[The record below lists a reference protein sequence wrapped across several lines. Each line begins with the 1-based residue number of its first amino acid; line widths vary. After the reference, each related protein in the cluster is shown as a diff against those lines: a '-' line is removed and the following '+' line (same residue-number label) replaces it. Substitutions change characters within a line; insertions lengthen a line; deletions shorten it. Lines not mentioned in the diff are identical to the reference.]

1 MPSLKMTRPCR
12 SDPVLGGIPAS
23 SVGLARTGARPRA
36 AAGGGPHAV
45 NAVLAAGKIVY
56 RQASF
61 GGRGSFGTTGPRS
74 REETEMSA
82 LPLSGIKILDLTR
95 VLAGPLSAQMLGD
108 LGAEIIKIERP
119 GGGDDAR
126 AFGPPYLVDPE
137 GKENNNNSFY
147 LCANRNKKSVT
158 VNIAAPE
165 GQAIIREL
173 AKSCD
178 VMMENYKVGDLKR
191 YKLDYESIKAVNPGI
206 IYCSVTG
213 FGQTGP
219 YAPRAGYDAIFQAM
233 GGLMSVTGHMDGEPG
248 AGPMKVGPS
257 IVDYMTGMNS
267 SIGILSALYHRKV
280 NGGAGQHIDVCL
292 FDTVIAS
299 LSHYAQIYLVN
310 GKTPPR
316 RGTWGNG
323 GMPAGVFR
331 CADGELMLV
340 VGNDAQFARTCA
352 VLGSPELATNPKFL
366 KNNDRVVNGKEIMAI
381 FAGLFLKKN
390 VADWLEALEQAGVPC
405 GPVND
410 FAQVFADPHVR
421 QRGMQI
427 KVDHPFEHALSL
439 IRNPLTFSET
449 PVTEYRA
456 PPLLGA
462 DTRDVLATIGYDEA
476 KLEALRKQKII

>member
-1 MPSLKMTRPCR
+1 
-12 SDPVLGGIPAS
+12 
-23 SVGLARTGARPRA
+23 
-36 AAGGGPHAV
+36 
-45 NAVLAAGKIVY
+45 
-56 RQASF
+56 
-61 GGRGSFGTTGPRS
+61 
-74 REETEMSA
+74 MSA

-95 VLAGPLSAQMLGD
+95 VLAGPLSSQMLAD
-108 LGAEIIKIERP
+108 LGSEVIKIERP

-137 GKENNNNSFY
+137 GRENNSNSFY

-158 VNIAAPE
+158 VNIATPE
-165 GQAIIREL
+165 GQDIIREL
-173 AKSCD
+173 ARSCD

-213 FGQTGP
+213 FGQSGP

-267 SIGILSALYHRKV
+267 SIGILAALYHRKA
-280 NGGAGQHIDVCL
+280 NGGAGQHVDVCL

-310 GKTPPR
+310 GQMPPR

-340 VGNDAQFARTCA
+340 VGNDAQFAKTCA
-352 VLGSPELATNPKFL
+352 VLGSPELATDPKFI

-381 FAGLFLKKN
+381 FAGLFLKNK
-390 VADWLEALEQAGVPC
+390 VCYWLEQLEKAGVPC

-410 FAQVFADPHVR
+410 FAQVFNDPHVR
-421 QRGMQI
+421 SRGMEI

-439 IRNPLTFSET
+439 IRNPIIFSET
-449 PVTEYRA
+449 PVKDYRA
-456 PPLLGA
+456 PPLLGEN
-462 DTRDVLATIGYDEA
+462 TREVLASKLGYDDT
-476 KLEALRKQKII
+476 KVEALKKQGII

>member
-1 MPSLKMTRPCR
+1 
-12 SDPVLGGIPAS
+12 
-23 SVGLARTGARPRA
+23 
-36 AAGGGPHAV
+36 
-45 NAVLAAGKIVY
+45 
-56 RQASF
+56 
-61 GGRGSFGTTGPRS
+61 
-74 REETEMSA
+74 MSA

-95 VLAGPLSAQMLGD
+95 VLAGPLSAQMLAD
-108 LGAEIIKIERP
+108 LGAEVIKIERP
-119 GGGDDAR
+119 GTGDDAR

-137 GKENNNNSFY
+137 GRENNNNSFY

-158 VNIAAPE
+158 VNIATPE
-165 GQAIIREL
+165 GQDIIRAL
-173 AKSCD
+173 ARDVD

-191 YKLDYESIKAVNPGI
+191 YRLDYEAIRAVNPGI

-267 SIGILSALYHRKV
+267 SIGILAALYHRKV
-280 NGGAGQHIDVCL
+280 NGGAGQHVDVCL

-310 GKTPPR
+310 GTTPPR

-331 CADGELMLV
+331 CTDGELMLV

-352 VLGSPELATNPKFL
+352 VLGAPELATDPKFV
-366 KNNDRVVNGKEIMAI
+366 KNNDRVINGKEIMAI
-381 FAGLFLKKN
+381 FAGLFLKN
-390 VADWLEALEQAGVPC
+390 SVAHWLDELERAGVPS

-410 FAQVFADPHVR
+410 FAQVFADEQVR
-421 QRGMQI
+421 SRGMQ
-427 KVDHPFEHALSL
+427 VHVNHPFEPQLSL
-439 IRNPLTFSET
+439 IRNALAFSET
-449 PVTEYRA
+449 PVTDYRA
-456 PPLLGA
+456 PPLLGENTA
-462 DTRDVLATIGYDEA
+462 EVLSSQLGFDAA
-476 KLEALRKQKII
+476 KIAALKQRGII

>member
-1 MPSLKMTRPCR
+1 MYRQISF
-12 SDPVLGGIPAS
+12 S
-23 SVGLARTGARPRA
+23 
-36 AAGGGPHAV
+36 AAGFVPEPEGLR
-45 NAVLAAGKIVY
+45 VL
-56 RQASF
+56 
-61 GGRGSFGTTGPRS
+61 
-74 REETEMSA
+74 EEMLMSP

-95 VLAGPLSAQMLGD
+95 VLAGPLSAQMLAD
-108 LGAEIIKIERP
+108 LGAEVIKIERP

-126 AFGPPYLVDPE
+126 AFGPPYLVDPQ
-137 GKENNNNSFY
+137 GRENNNNSFY

-158 VNIAAPE
+158 VNIATAE
-165 GQAIIREL
+165 GQEIIREL
-173 AKSCD
+173 ARSCD

-191 YKLDYESIKAVNPGI
+191 YKLDYEAIKAVNPGI

-267 SIGILSALYHRKV
+267 SIGILAALYHRKV
-280 NGGAGQHIDVCL
+280 NGGEGQHVDVCL

-299 LSHYAQIYLVN
+299 LSHFAQIYLVN
-310 GKTPPR
+310 GETPPR

-352 VLGSPELATNPKFL
+352 VLGSEGLATNPKFVR
-366 KNNDRVVNGKEIMAI
+366 NNDRVVHGKEIMAL
-381 FAGLFLKKN
+381 FAGLFPKKP
-390 VADWLEALEQAGVPC
+390 VAYWLEELEKAGVPC

-410 FAQVFADPHVR
+410 FAQVFADEHVR
-421 QRGMQI
+421 ERGMEI
-427 KVDHPFEHALSL
+427 KVNHPFEPALSL
-439 IRNPLTFSET
+439 IRNPIVFSET
-449 PVTEYRA
+449 PVKDYRA
-456 PPLLGA
+456 PPLLGEN
-462 DTRDVLATIGYDEA
+462 TSEVLATIGYDDAEID
-476 KLEALRKQKII
+476 ALKKEKIV